1 MDIGQKVRVRRL
13 RDRAPKEVIATLN
26 DVIKGAMQT
35 TAVKE
40 RLSAMGVQP
49 ITRTNEQFVAE
60 MKSEYEKAGQ
70 LAKKLGTYK

>member
-1 MDIGQKVRVRRL
+1 
-13 RDRAPKEVIATLN
+13 
-26 DVIKGAMQT
+26 
-35 TAVKE
+35 
-40 RLSAMGVQP
+40 MGVLP